1 MKRVISAM
9 VIAILHVS
17 VAGAAQPLEWSDAW
31 SEPLFEDDGGTWAQ
45 QRLGGMLDEARAY
58 ADPAGAGEEA
68 AGDDAEMSA
77 ECIAMRADPDADIGE
92 MLRTGCQPTLAQMSA
107 LMDNPLGN
115 VAMLF
120 NQLDLYE
127 LSNDEV
133 NEDRK
138 EYQTNYM
145 ILFQFPKKLNE
156 NWNLIN
162 RVVFNIPSV
171 PLDQDKINAAEEVEF
186 PPFNPPG
193 GGPSQPPPNVPFL
206 PIDRFSGR
214 TSGFGDIYYVGLLSP
229 AEPIRH
235 GPGKISVW
243 GLGLDLSFPSASD
256 DLLGDGAFSTGPSAL
271 YAYMGPKWKMGGL
284 IQNYLSYAKFGGRDD
299 VRLMNLQY
307 FVFYSLTDT
316 LSIGAAPN
324 IIANWQAESGD
335 RWTVP
340 IGLGVSNTFQFGK
353 VPVRFGVEF
362 HYNVE
367 RPNTVGANWNFRFYV
382 IPAAPSA
389 LFKWMQ

>member
-1 MKRVISAM
+1 VLTAGP
-9 VIAILHVS
+9 L
-17 VAGAAQPLEWSDAW
+17 VAAADEPGQDADTAGPAATA
-31 SEPLFEDDGGTWAQ
+31 EGEAGQDG
-45 QRLGGMLDEARAY
+45 
-58 ADPAGAGEEA
+58 
-68 AGDDAEMSA
+68 DAEMSA

-115 VAMLF
+115 VAMFF

-127 LSNDEV
+127 LENDEAG
-133 NEDRK
+133 NAT

-145 ILFQFPKKLNE
+145 MLFQFPKKLNE

-162 RVVFNIPSV
+162 RVVLNIPSV
-171 PLDQDKINAAEEVEF
+171 PLSQEKINDFEDLEF

-193 GGPSQPPPNVPFL
+193 GGPTQPPSEIPFL
-206 PIDRFSGR
+206 PIDQFSGR

-243 GLGLDLSFPSASD
+243 GAGLDLSFPSASE
-256 DLLGDGAFSTGPSAL
+256 DLLGDGAFSMGPSAL
-271 YAYMGPKWKMGGL
+271 YAYMGPKWKMGAL
-284 IQNYLSYAKFGGRDD
+284 IQNYFSYATFSGRDD

-324 IIANWQAESGD
+324 IIANWQASSGD
-335 RWTVP
+335 KWTVP
-340 IGLGVSNTFQFGK
+340 IGLGVSKTFQFGK
-353 VPVRFGVEF
+353 VPVRFGAEF